1 MNDSTAWMRPASVPL
16 QRLQAASPTIRGTQA
31 HAPPDAADAWAKRSL
46 DRVDEGIALLDAE
59 GRVLF
64 ANRSA
69 RSRLRGGAVLFDD
82 AGRLAARRPADAA
95 ALRAGLADAA
105 GRGLYRLLRLGPDDV
120 HEFVALSPLDRELAP
135 RRVLCKFGRR
145 GLCNPLALQCYASSF
160 RLSSAESNV
169 LRQLCDGADPHA
181 IARRQGVAL
190 STVRTQIAAIRGKT
204 GTRSVGDLLRTL
216 ARLPAVG
223 GLGWYQDCAA

>member
-16 QRLQAASPTIRGTQA
+16 QRLQPASPTIRGTQA

-82 AGRLAARRPADAA
+82 AGGW
-95 ALRAGLADAA
+95 RAGRPTPRRCARGWPTQPGAA
-105 GRGLYRLLRLGPDDV
+105 CTACCGWDRTMCTSS
-120 HEFVALSPLDRELAP
+120 VALSPLDRELAP

-169 LRQLCDGADPHA
+169 LQQLCDGADPHA